1 MDTIQLGIIGVGNMG
16 TGHIGNIRNGLCPE
30 VTVTA
35 VADIDPARLQWAQE
49 NMDPAVARFDS
60 AAALRDSGLVNAV
73 LIAVPVSY
81 THRPVKAARWW
92 PAASF

>member
-35 VADIDPARLQWAQE
+35 VADIDPA
-49 NMDPAVARFDS
+49 VC
-60 AAALRDSGLVNAV
+60 SGRRRIWIRRWLGS
-73 LIAVPVSY
+73 IPP
-81 THRPVKAARWW
+81 RP
-92 PAASF
+92 

>member
-35 VADIDPARLQWAQE
+35 VAGHRSRPSAVGAGE
-49 NMDPAVARFDS
+49 YGPSVARFDS
-60 AAALRDSGLVNAV
+60 AAALMDSG
-73 LIAVPVSY
+73 
-81 THRPVKAARWW
+81 W
-92 PAASF
+92 